1 MSRQWRNFPSGSFV
15 TIAMSLPT
23 TTDVVLVD
31 TIQLTANIGAD
42 CWGRLR
48 EQPVS
53 ITVHLHLKPS
63 FLDISGQS
71 DNVVDSIHYGH
82 LTKAIS
88 ALSESFADV
97 RALVHEVTQKA
108 FVLAGDNVDAVRVVI
123 GLPKQIL
130 LANDFEVEVITPRG
144 RDSLQQTAKVSVK
157 DLVMPVLIGVN
168 PPERLAKQKVIT
180 NITFYEKSG
189 MHQVAYPA
197 IIKQISEEIEQT
209 AYHTLEK
216 FVLHIVR
223 SSCLASDAIEAVTTR
238 SQKPSALSFAHSS
251 GVEITRYRDAFR

>member
-1 MSRQWRNFPSGSFV
+1 MSFK
-15 TIAMSLPT
+15 LP

-31 TIQLTANIGAD
+31 TIQLTANVGAD

-48 EQPVS
+48 EQPIS
-53 ITVHLHLKPS
+53 ITVHLHLKTS

-71 DNVVDSIHYGH
+71 DNVIDSIHYGH
-82 LTKAIS
+82 LTKAVS
-88 ALSESFADV
+88 ALSASYADV
-97 RALVHEVTQKA
+97 RTLIHEVTQKA
-108 FVLAGDNVDAVRVVI
+108 FALAGENVDAVRVVI

-130 LANDFEVEVITPRG
+130 LANDFEVEVITSRG
-144 RDSLQQTAKVSVK
+144 QDSLQQAAKVSIK
-157 DLVMPVLIGVN
+157 DLIMPVLIGVN
-168 PPERLAKQKVIT
+168 PPERLAKQRVIT

-189 MHQVAYPA
+189 MHQ
-197 IIKQISEEIEQT
+197 EIEHT
-209 AYHTLEK
+209 AYLTLEK

-251 GVEITRYRDAFR
+251 GVEMTRHSNAFR

>member
-1 MSRQWRNFPSGSFV
+1 
-15 TIAMSLPT
+15 LPT
-23 TTDVVLVD
+23 ITDVVLVD
-31 TIQLTANIGAD
+31 TVQLTANIGPD
-42 CWGRLR
+42 CWGRPR

-88 ALSESFADV
+88 ALSASYVDV

-108 FVLAGDNVDAVRVVI
+108 FALAGENVDAVRVVI

-130 LANDFEVEVITPRG
+130 LANYFEVEVITPRG
-144 RDSLQQTAKVSVK
+144 KDSLQQAARVSVK
-157 DLVMPVLIGVN
+157 DLVIPVLIGVN

-180 NITFYEKSG
+180 NIIFYEKSG
-189 MHQVAYPA
+189 IHQVDYPA
-197 IIKQISEEIEQT
+197 IIKQISEEIEST
-209 AYHTLEK
+209 AYLTLEK
-216 FVLHIVR
+216 FVLRIVR
-223 SSCLASDAIEAVTTR
+223 ISCLASNAIEAVTTR

-251 GVEITRYRDAFR
+251 GVEMTRHRDAFLWLR

>member
-1 MSRQWRNFPSGSFV
+1 
-15 TIAMSLPT
+15 MSLPT

-42 CWGRLR
+42 CWGRPR
-48 EQPVS
+48 EQPIS

-71 DNVVDSIHYGH
+71 DNVVDSVHYGH

-108 FVLAGDNVDAVRVVI
+108 FVLAGENVDAVRVVI

-144 RDSLQQTAKVSVK
+144 KDSLQQVAKVSVK
-157 DLVMPVLIGVN
+157 NLIMPVLIGVN

-180 NITFYEKSG
+180 NITFYETPG
-189 MHQVAYPA
+189 MHQVDYPA
-197 IIKQISEEIEQT
+197 IIKQISEVSSLFLPSLTGECNTE
-209 AYHTLEK
+209 YHHDRKSNKL
-216 FVLHIVR
+216 
-223 SSCLASDAIEAVTTR
+223 
-238 SQKPSALSFAHSS
+238 HSS
-251 GVEITRYRDAFR
+251 RSKNSFCTSSAVHASRLMLSKP

>member
-1 MSRQWRNFPSGSFV
+1 
-15 TIAMSLPT
+15 MSLPT
-23 TTDVVLVD
+23 TTDVVLVE

-42 CWGRLR
+42 CWGRPR
-48 EQPVS
+48 EQIVS

-63 FLDISGQS
+63 FLEISGQS
-71 DNVVDSIHYGH
+71 DNVIDSIHYGH
-82 LTKAIS
+82 LTKAVS
-88 ALSESFADV
+88 ALSESYADV

-108 FVLAGDNVDAVRVVI
+108 FALAGENVDAVRVVI

-144 RDSLQQTAKVSVK
+144 KDSLQQAARLSVK
-157 DLVMPVLIGVN
+157 DLVMPVLIG
-168 PPERLAKQKVIT
+168 QKVIT

-189 MHQVAYPA
+189 MHQVDYPA
-197 IIKQISEEIEQT
+197 EIENT
-209 AYHTLEK
+209 AYLTLEK

-223 SSCLASDAIEAVTTR
+223 NSCLASDAIEAVTIR

>member
-1 MSRQWRNFPSGSFV
+1 
-15 TIAMSLPT
+15 MSLPT

-108 FVLAGDNVDAVRVVI
+108 FGLAGDNVDAVRVII

-144 RDSLQQTAKVSVK
+144 KDSLQQTAKVSVK

-168 PPERLAKQKVIT
+168 PPERLAKQKVVT

-189 MHQVAYPA
+189 MHQVDYPE
-197 IIKQISEEIEQT
+197 IIKQISEVGSLFPPSLLESDNTE
-209 AYHTLEK
+209 YHHDRKLNQ
-216 FVLHIVR
+216 LHISR
-223 SSCLASDAIEAVTTR
+223 SKNSFCTSSAPHASHLRV
-238 SQKPSALSFAHSS
+238 SKP
-251 GVEITRYRDAFR
+251 

>member
-1 MSRQWRNFPSGSFV
+1 
-15 TIAMSLPT
+15 MSLPT

-42 CWGRLR
+42 CWGRSR

-63 FLDISGQS
+63 FLEISGQS
-71 DNVVDSIHYGH
+71 DNVLDSIHYGH
-82 LTKAIS
+82 LTKAVS
-88 ALSESFADV
+88 ALSASYTDV

-108 FVLAGDNVDAVRVVI
+108 FALAGENVDAVRVVV

-130 LANDFEVEVITPRG
+130 LANDFEIEVITPRG
-144 RDSLQQTAKVSVK
+144 KDSLQQAAKVSVK
-157 DLVMPVLIGVN
+157 DLIIPVLIGVN
-168 PPERLAKQKVIT
+168 PPERLAKQRVIT
-180 NITFYEKSG
+180 NITFYEKAG
-189 MHQVAYPA
+189 MH
-197 IIKQISEEIEQT
+197 EEIEST
-209 AYHTLEK
+209 AYLTLEK

-251 GVEITRYRDAFR
+251 GVEMTRYRDAFQGLQ

>member
-1 MSRQWRNFPSGSFV
+1 
-15 TIAMSLPT
+15 MSLPT

-42 CWGRLR
+42 CWGRVR

-53 ITVHLHLKPS
+53 ITIHLHLKPS
-63 FLDISGQS
+63 FLEISGQS
-71 DNVVDSIHYGH
+71 DNVLDSIHYGH
-82 LTKAIS
+82 LTKAVS
-88 ALSESFADV
+88 ALSASYTDV

-108 FVLAGDNVDAVRVVI
+108 FALAGENVDAVRVVV

-130 LANDFEVEVITPRG
+130 LANDFEIEVITPRG
-144 RDSLQQTAKVSVK
+144 KDSLQQAAKVSVK

-168 PPERLAKQKVIT
+168 PPERLAKQRVIT
-180 NITFYEKSG
+180 NITFYEKAG
-189 MHQVAYPA
+189 MH
-197 IIKQISEEIEQT
+197 KEIENT
-209 AYHTLEK
+209 AYLTLEK

-251 GVEITRYRDAFR
+251 GVEMTRYRDGFQGLQ

>member
-1 MSRQWRNFPSGSFV
+1 
-15 TIAMSLPT
+15 MSLPT

-42 CWGRLR
+42 CWGRPR
-48 EQPVS
+48 EQFVF

-63 FLDISGQS
+63 FLEISGQS

-88 ALSESFADV
+88 ALSASYTDV
-97 RALVHEVTQKA
+97 RALVNEVTQKA
-108 FVLAGDNVDAVRVVI
+108 FALAGENVDAVRVVI

-144 RDSLQQTAKVSVK
+144 KDSLHQAAKVSVK

-168 PPERLAKQKVIT
+168 PPERLAKQRVIT

-189 MHQVAYPA
+189 MHKVDYPA
-197 IIKQISEEIEQT
+197 IIQQISGEIENT
-209 AYHTLEK
+209 AYLTLEK

-223 SSCLASDAIEAVTTR
+223 ISCLASDAIEAVTTR

-251 GVEITRYRDAFR
+251 GVEMTRYRDAF

>member
-1 MSRQWRNFPSGSFV
+1 M

-23 TTDVVLVD
+23 TTDIVLVD

-42 CWGRLR
+42 CWGRAR
-48 EQPVS
+48 KQPIS

-63 FLDISGQS
+63 FLDVSGQS
-71 DNVVDSIHYGH
+71 DNVVDSVHYGH

-108 FVLAGDNVDAVRVVI
+108 FALAGENVDAVRVII

-144 RDSLQQTAKVSVK
+144 KDSLQQPAKVSVK
-157 DLVMPVLIGVN
+157 YLIMPVLIGVN

-180 NITFYEKSG
+180 NITFYEKPG
-189 MHQVAYPA
+189 MHQVDYPA
-197 IIKQISEEIEQT
+197 IIKQISE
-209 AYHTLEK
+209 
-216 FVLHIVR
+216 V
-223 SSCLASDAIEAVTTR
+223 SSLFL
-238 SQKPSALSFAHSS
+238 PSLT
-251 GVEITRYRDAFR
+251 GY

>member
-1 MSRQWRNFPSGSFV
+1 
-15 TIAMSLPT
+15 MSLPTT

-31 TIQLTANIGAD
+31 TIQLTANIGPD

-63 FLDISGQS
+63 FLNISAHS

-88 ALSESFADV
+88 ALSPSYADV

-108 FVLAGDNVDAVRVVI
+108 FVLAGVNVDAVRVVI

-144 RDSLQQTAKVSVK
+144 KDDLQQAARVSVK
-157 DLVMPVLIGVN
+157 DLIIPVLIGVN
-168 PPERLAKQKVIT
+168 PPERLAKQRVIT

-189 MHQVAYPA
+189 MRQVDYPA
-197 IIKQISEEIEQT
+197 IIKQISNEIENT
-209 AYHTLEK
+209 AYLTLEK

-251 GVEITRYRDAFR
+251 GVEMTRYRDAFQ

>member
-1 MSRQWRNFPSGSFV
+1 
-15 TIAMSLPT
+15 MSLPT

-63 FLDISGQS
+63 FLEISGQS
-71 DNVVDSIHYGH
+71 DNVLDSIHYGH
-82 LTKAIS
+82 LTKAVS
-88 ALSESFADV
+88 ALSASYTDV

-108 FVLAGDNVDAVRVVI
+108 FALAGENVDAVRVVV

-130 LANDFEVEVITPRG
+130 LANDFEIEVVTPRG
-144 RDSLQQTAKVSVK
+144 KDSLQQAAKVSVK

-168 PPERLAKQKVIT
+168 PPERLAKQRVIT
-180 NITFYEKSG
+180 NITFYEKAG
-189 MHQVAYPA
+189 MH
-197 IIKQISEEIEQT
+197 EEIENT
-209 AYHTLEK
+209 AYLTLEK

-251 GVEITRYRDAFR
+251 GVEMTRYRDAFQGLQ

>member
-1 MSRQWRNFPSGSFV
+1 MAYKRVRRRNFPSSSPMSFK
-15 TIAMSLPT
+15 LPT

-71 DNVVDSIHYGH
+71 DNVIDSIHYGH
-82 LTKAIS
+82 LTKAVS
-88 ALSESFADV
+88 ALSASYADI
-97 RALVHEVTQKA
+97 RALIHEVTQKA
-108 FVLAGDNVDAVRVVI
+108 FALAGENVDAVRVVI

-130 LANDFEVEVITPRG
+130 LANDFEVEVITSRG
-144 RDSLQQTAKVSVK
+144 QDSMQQAARVSIK

-189 MHQVAYPA
+189 MHQVDYPA
-197 IIKQISEEIEQT
+197 IIKQISE
-209 AYHTLEK
+209 A
-216 FVLHIVR
+216 
-223 SSCLASDAIEAVTTR
+223 
-238 SQKPSALSFAHSS
+238 SALFLPLLT
-251 GVEITRYRDAFR
+251 GG

>member
-1 MSRQWRNFPSGSFV
+1 
-15 TIAMSLPT
+15 MSLPT

-31 TIQLTANIGAD
+31 TIQLTANIGED

-48 EQPVS
+48 EQPVF

-63 FLDISGQS
+63 FLQISGQS
-71 DNVVDSIHYGH
+71 DNVIDSIHYGH
-82 LTKAIS
+82 LTKAVS
-88 ALSESFADV
+88 SLSESYTDV

-108 FVLAGDNVDAVRVVI
+108 FALAEENVDAVRVVI

-130 LANDFEVEVITPRG
+130 LANDFEIEVITPRG
-144 RDSLQQTAKVSVK
+144 QDSSQQTAKVSVK

-168 PPERLAKQKVIT
+168 PPERLAKQRVIT
-180 NITFYEKSG
+180 NITFYERSG
-189 MHQVAYPA
+189 VH
-197 IIKQISEEIEQT
+197 EEIENT
-209 AYHTLEK
+209 AYLTLEK

-251 GVEITRYRDAFR
+251 GVEMTRYRDAFKAL

>member
-1 MSRQWRNFPSGSFV
+1 
-15 TIAMSLPT
+15 MSLPT
-23 TTDVVLVD
+23 NTDVVLVD
-31 TIQLTANIGAD
+31 TIQLTANIGPD
-42 CWGRLR
+42 CWGRPR

-88 ALSESFADV
+88 ALSASYVDV

-108 FVLAGDNVDAVRVVI
+108 FALAGENVDAVRVII

-130 LANDFEVEVITPRG
+130 LANYFEVEVITPRG
-144 RDSLQQTAKVSVK
+144 KDSLQQAARVSVK
-157 DLVMPVLIGVN
+157 DLVIPVLIGVN

-180 NITFYEKSG
+180 NIIFCEKSG
-189 MHQVAYPA
+189 IHQVDYPA
-197 IIKQISEEIEQT
+197 IIKQISEARTLSLPLLKSDDTEYQHVRKSKIL
-209 AYHTLEK
+209 HTSRSK
-216 FVLHIVR
+216 NSSCTSSAAHVLH
-223 SSCLASDAIEAVTTR
+223 LMLL
-238 SQKPSALSFAHSS
+238 KP
-251 GVEITRYRDAFR
+251 

>member
-1 MSRQWRNFPSGSFV
+1 
-15 TIAMSLPT
+15 MSLPT

-63 FLDISGQS
+63 FLEISGQS
-71 DNVVDSIHYGH
+71 DNVLDSIHYGH
-82 LTKAIS
+82 LTKAVS
-88 ALSESFADV
+88 ALSASYTDV
-97 RALVHEVTQKA
+97 RALVHEVTHKA
-108 FVLAGDNVDAVRVVI
+108 FALAGENVDAVRVVV

-130 LANDFEVEVITPRG
+130 LANDFEIEVITPRG
-144 RDSLQQTAKVSVK
+144 KDSLQQAAKVSVK

-168 PPERLAKQKVIT
+168 PPERLAKQRVIT
-180 NITFYEKSG
+180 NITFYEKAG
-189 MHQVAYPA
+189 MH
-197 IIKQISEEIEQT
+197 KEIENT
-209 AYHTLEK
+209 AYLTLEK

-251 GVEITRYRDAFR
+251 GVEMTRYRDGFQGLQ